1 MKIPIFMIFQ
11 FFGIISAWSVK
22 ALEDGK
28 VTIQEGLELVLSLTA
43 ILGVKPEFDISD
55 YIPRVDLV
63 IGDKSEKLLN
73 SDLTKEPAF
82 PVQEEKP
89 DT

>member
-1 MKIPIFMIFQ
+1 MKVPIFMIFQ

-55 YIPRVDLV
+55 YMPKIDLV
-63 IGDKSEKLLN
+63 IEKESEEVLN
-73 SDLTKEPAF
+73 ADLEKKPAF
-82 PVQEEKP
+82 PLQEEKP
-89 DT
+89 KT